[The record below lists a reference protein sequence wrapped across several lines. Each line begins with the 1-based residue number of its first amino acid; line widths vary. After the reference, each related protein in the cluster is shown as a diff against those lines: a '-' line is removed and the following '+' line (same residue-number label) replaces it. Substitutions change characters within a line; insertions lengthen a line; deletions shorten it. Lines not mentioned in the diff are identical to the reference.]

1 MKKAAC
7 IALLAW
13 MGGVFAGT
21 GRAADSLLLELK
33 VYENVEAKRADLRLR
48 LREPV
53 TIAKVEATVDGQ
65 PAPVTFA
72 PFGAEGHA
80 DTGALLFLIDRSD
93 PKRAKTIEAAKVLTM
108 QLIDRA
114 APRTDS
120 AVYVFDA
127 NLARVADFGTPRGEV
142 AARLQPEKAGGLA
155 TELYRSAI
163 EAIAILEKQ
172 PVERRA
178 LVLLSDGKAEDTT
191 YTVEKVV
198 EAAGKANVVILAVGY
213 AETSQAAVHL
223 QSLRRLAAETGGLFA
238 AADARTRLVPA
249 DFLPKV
255 HALLR
260 SGGFAQVD
268 LAENKTAKEV
278 KLTVSFEGRPAVE
291 QVFPLVQLLPPAAK
305 SELPVV
311 TLPAVPD
318 PKVAEVAAKVAEMA
332 KKVEEV
338 AKQVGEVPGKVEES
352 ARKAEEAARKAAEEK
367 KAAEKKAEEETKAKE
382 LAEKAELAVKLIE
395 MEEQRMRERIAQ
407 NTARRKKQAAVIGAL
422 AVVLVAGV
430 FVFLRRQRAAEAA
443 AVFARLQV
451 LDGDGTEHLMRK
463 TALRLGRGQDND
475 LTLANDSVSRHHA
488 EIFRTRDGVF
498 TITELHAGNGVLV
511 NGQPVQ
517 KAELHHEDVIELGEV
532 RIRFLIS

>member
-1 MKKAAC
+1 
-7 IALLAW
+7 
-13 MGGVFAGT
+13 
-21 GRAADSLLLELK
+21 
-33 VYENVEAKRADLRLR
+33 
-48 LREPV
+48 
-53 TIAKVEATVDGQ
+53 
-65 PAPVTFA
+65 
-72 PFGAEGHA
+72 
-80 DTGALLFLIDRSD
+80 
-93 PKRAKTIEAAKVLTM
+93 
-108 QLIDRA
+108 
-114 APRTDS
+114 
-120 AVYVFDA
+120 
-127 NLARVADFGTPRGEV
+127 
-142 AARLQPEKAGGLA
+142 LQPEKAGGLA

-223 QSLRRLAAETGGLFA
+223 QSLRRLAGETGGLFA

-249 DFLPKV
+249 EFLPKV

-318 PKVAEVAAKVAEMA
+318 PKVTEVAAKVAEMA

-338 AKQVGEVPGKVEES
+338 AKQVGEVPGKVEEA

-367 KAAEKKAEEETKAKE
+367 KAAEKKAEEEAKAKE
-382 LAEKAELAVKLIE
+382 LAEKAKLAVKSIE
-395 MEEQRMRERIAQ
+395 MEEQRTRELIAQ

-430 FVFLRRQRAAEAA
+430 FVFLRRLRAAEAA
-443 AVFARLQV
+443 AVFARLQL

-463 TALRLGRGQDND
+463 TALRIGRGQDND

-498 TITELHAGNGVLV
+498 TITELNAGNGVLV
-511 NGQPVQ
+511 NGKAVR